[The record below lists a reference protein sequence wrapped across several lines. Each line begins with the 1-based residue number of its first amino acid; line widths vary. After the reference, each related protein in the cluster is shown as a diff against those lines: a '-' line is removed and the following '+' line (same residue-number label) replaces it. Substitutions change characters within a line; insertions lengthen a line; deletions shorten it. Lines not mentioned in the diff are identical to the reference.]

1 MHMKKIFA
9 IFALLML
16 ALPHL
21 AYAQS
26 IPQERLRFAPGR
38 TQTTVSDRIVGREN
52 IDYVFDAQRGKTL
65 SVRFAPTS
73 SFAYFNLIAPNGEAL
88 FVGQSAGNPAGV
100 DARLGASGTYTI
112 RVYLIRAEARRG
124 GRSDFRLT
132 VSITGGATK
141 PFPDSGVGIPEEG
154 GPDFYV
160 VAGLAP
166 GELLNMRRGPSVT
179 DGVITKLANGKIV
192 KNLGCR
198 KIGTS
203 RWCQVQNP
211 RIPAQRGWAN
221 GRFLREAGAP
231 QPDIVIDETPVPV
244 TPEIPEDGGPDF
256 YAVAGLS
263 QGDTLSMRAGPSRT
277 QDLVAR
283 FPNGTILQNLGC
295 RSVAGV
301 RWCQLQNPDNRAQR
315 GWVNGRYLRESEPP
329 RPVTEDVLVP
339 ETRFNATGEVDCAI
353 AGFSRVKSC
362 PFGVVRGSQDQA
374 TVYISLPDG
383 EKRVLEFEN
392 GRIQSLSGVR
402 AFSFRQ
408 VGDAYFININNGQ
421 ERFTVY
427 DAVINGG

>member
-1 MHMKKIFA
+1 MKKIIA
-9 IFALLML
+9 LFALIML

-21 AYAQS
+21 AFAQS

-38 TQTTVSDRIVGREN
+38 TQTTVSDRIVGREI
-52 IDYVFDAQRGKTL
+52 IDYVFDAQRGQTL

-73 SFAYFNLIAPNGEAL
+73 PFAFFNLLAPNGEAL
-88 FVGQSAGNPAGV
+88 FVGQDVANPAGV

-112 RVYLIRAEARRG
+112 RIYLVRAEARRG

-132 VSITGGATK
+132 VSITGGAPK

-160 VAGLAP
+160 VAGLAR

-211 RIPAQRGWAN
+211 KIPAQRGWAN

-231 QPDIVIDETPVPV
+231 QPDVVIDENPVPII
-244 TPEIPEDGGPDF
+244 PDIPEDGGPDF
-256 YAVAGLS
+256 YAVSGLS
-263 QGDTLSMRAGPSRT
+263 QGDTLSMRVGPSRT

-301 RWCQLQNPDNRAQR
+301 RWCQLQNPNNRAQR

-329 RPVTEDVLVP
+329 RREIEDERVTGIE
-339 ETRFNATGEVDCAI
+339 FNATGEVACAI
-353 AGFSRVKSC
+353 AGFPRATRC
-362 PFGVVRGSQDQA
+362 PFGVVRRGLDQA
-374 TVYISLPDG
+374 IVYITLPNG
-383 EKRVLEFEN
+383 RQRVLEFES
-392 GRIQSLSGVR
+392 GRIQSLSGI
-402 AFSFRQ
+402 FPLSYRQ
-408 VGDAYFININNGQ
+408 IGDEYVINIDNGQ
-421 ERFTVY
+421 ERFTIF